1 MPDRKIQ
8 LLYNYNN
15 FEIVY
20 LMEKNTNFLDYNFE
34 IVCLMEKYNYYNYNS
49 FYIVGL
55 IEKYNH

>member
-1 MPDRKIQ
+1 MPDGKIQ

-15 FEIVY
+15 FEIVC

-34 IVCLMEKYNYYNYNS
+34 IVCLMEKYNFYNYNS